1 MQRRGG
7 TPPAPTKNAS
17 LQIWVRVVRIN
28 FEDFGRYVFSDTA
41 KTFLSFEKRVNFGRR
56 PPPLKHKCHIQY
68 LYPQAQALKIN
79 ILSINKFE

>member
-7 TPPAPTKNAS
+7 YPPIKNVC
-17 LQIWVRVVRIN
+17 LQICVSVVRIN
-28 FEDFGRYVFSDTA
+28 SEDFGRYVFSDTA
-41 KTFLSFEKRVNFGRR
+41 KTFLSFEKRVNFGRC
-56 PPPLKHKCHIQY
+56 PSPPLKHKCHIQY

>member
-7 TPPAPTKNAS
+7 TPPPIKNVC
-17 LQIWVRVVRIN
+17 LQICVSVVRIN

-56 PPPLKHKCHIQY
+56 PHPPPLSTNVTYNICILRHKH
-68 LYPQAQALKIN
+68 
-79 ILSINKFE
+79 